1 MLYSSFREVLKK
13 FEMSIRN
20 KKVLKQ
26 YPVFKPFENV
36 RFVCIKLTQFLS
48 ICLVS
53 KVFLEKAADST
64 PETTS
69 S

>member
-1 MLYSSFREVLKK
+1 
-13 FEMSIRN
+13 MSIRN

-64 PETTS
+64 PETTRS
-69 S
+69 